1 MRSLLGQGRSGAGQ
15 VLVLG
20 GAARTCGEPSL
31 PEICLGGVPLHCCLV
46 TAGFVNARLQK
57 LIIFI
62 YLFAYLFFLDV
73 V

>member
-1 MRSLLGQGRSGAGQ
+1 M
-15 VLVLG
+15 VLG